1 MTELESVRSPS
12 GSVPNSDLE
21 QHKWSDAI
29 RFIPYW
35 SDLYWDGV
43 ARSQAQGAQPG
54 DSQLGRAKGTLED
67 ASANH
72 GLKIGGDPL
81 PERPKPRGRAN
92 KMVWDAH
99 REMCPELCP
108 VNGHPRKAK
117 TPA

>member
-12 GSVPNSDLE
+12 GSVPKSDLE
-21 QHKWSDAI
+21 QNKWSDAV

-35 SDLYWDGV
+35 SGLYWDGV
-43 ARSQAQGAQPG
+43 ARSQAQGARLG
-54 DSQLGRAKGTLED
+54 YSQLGRAKGALED
-67 ASANH
+67 TSANH
-72 GLKIGGDPL
+72 GLEICGDSL
-81 PERPKPRGRAN
+81 PEGPEPRGRPN

-108 VNGHPRKAK
+108 VEGHPRKAK